1 MMDPVVGKV
10 LWVLGVIA
18 WYVIRYPFERR
29 AKRVPSVKRSRP
41 VSERAGLSAATL
53 GLAVVPAVYV
63 ATGIPRAAD
72 YVPNNIA
79 VLAGTAVYLAA
90 LLVFRLSHKSLGKN
104 WSISLDI
111 REKHRLISSGPY
123 RLVRHPMYTS
133 FLLMAIGQAL
143 LLPNWIVALAG
154 ILGVT
159 ILVSLR
165 LKKEEAM
172 MLEVFDKEY
181 ESYMHRT
188 KRMIPYIF

>member
-1 MMDPVVGKV
+1 MDPVVGKV
-10 LWVLGVIA
+10 VWALGVIA

-29 AKRVPSVKRSRP
+29 AKRVASVKRSRP
-41 VSERAGLSAATL
+41 VSERAGLAAATL

-72 YVPNNIA
+72 YLSSSIA
-79 VLAGTAVYLAA
+79 ILAGAAVYLAA

-154 ILGVT
+154 ILGVAL
-159 ILVSLR
+159 LVSLR

-181 ESYMHRT
+181 ASYMHRT

>member
-1 MMDPVVGKV
+1 MIDPVVGKV

-29 AKRVPSVKRSRP
+29 AKRVRISQTKPTGVREGWTFSSHAWPGGRAVGVCRDGHSTCGGLSVKQYRYPRWSGCLPRCSACVSAFAQVTGKKLVDKPGYSRETPSV
-41 VSERAGLSAATL
+41 
-53 GLAVVPAVYV
+53 
-63 ATGIPRAAD
+63 
-72 YVPNNIA
+72 
-79 VLAGTAVYLAA
+79 
-90 LLVFRLSHKSLGKN
+90 
-104 WSISLDI
+104 
-111 REKHRLISSGPY
+111 SSGPY

-133 FLLMAIGQAL
+133 FLLMAVGQAL

-154 ILGVT
+154 ILGVAL
-159 ILVSLR
+159 LVCLR

-172 MLEVFDKEY
+172 MLEVFGKEY